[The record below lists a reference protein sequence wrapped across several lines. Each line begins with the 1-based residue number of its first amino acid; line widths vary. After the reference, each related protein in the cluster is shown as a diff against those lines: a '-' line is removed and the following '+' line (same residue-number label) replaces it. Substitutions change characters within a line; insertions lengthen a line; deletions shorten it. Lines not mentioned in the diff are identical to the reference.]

1 MADVI
6 FPVGLSIK
14 DPHEKAPDFVRGRL
28 SIKKSELIPW
38 LETQEGDWVNMDIK
52 RSKGQ
57 NLYLQVDTWKPTKS
71 AQPSVDGDDDG
82 LPF

>member
-6 FPVGLSIK
+6 FPEGLSVK

-38 LETQEGDWVNMDIK
+38 LDTQEGEWVNMDIK
-52 RSKGQ
+52 RSKGG
-57 NLYLQVDTWKPTKS
+57 NLYLQVDTWKPTQTAS
-71 AQPSVDGDDDG
+71 APKAEGDDG

>member
-6 FPVGLSIK
+6 FPEGLSVK

-38 LETQEGDWVNMDIK
+38 LDTQEGEWVNMDIK
-52 RSKGQ
+52 RSKGG
-57 NLYLQVDTWKPTKS
+57 NLYLQVDTWKPTQTAS
-71 AQPSVDGDDDG
+71 APIVEGDDD